1 MRRDDW
7 DKAAGVICS
16 NCGREVF
23 RTRSELCYEC
33 WEKANEFEIR
43 DKTGILEVFPK
54 DVIMAIVHP
63 SRKAD

>member
-1 MRRDDW
+1 
-7 DKAAGVICS
+7 
-16 NCGREVF
+16 REVF
-23 RTRSELCYEC
+23 RTRSELCMEC

-43 DKTGILEVFPK
+43 DKTGILEVFPR